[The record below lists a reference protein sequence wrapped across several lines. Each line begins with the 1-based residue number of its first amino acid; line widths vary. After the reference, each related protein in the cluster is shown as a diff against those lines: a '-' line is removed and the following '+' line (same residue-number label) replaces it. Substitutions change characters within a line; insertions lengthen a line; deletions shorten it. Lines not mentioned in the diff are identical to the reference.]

1 MRKFFWM
8 FGALGILLLLFG
20 CETPAIQRDESIS
33 QSETQGAEAV
43 GIDLLE
49 LSSDTRSGIE
59 QARKEL
65 PEFWKAWEGN
75 EWGKGDYIVNVQFM
89 DNDGKGEFLWMSVEA
104 RGEGEITGVLEGP
117 PWLEIGHNVGDRLTV
132 KESDVVD
139 WMFLPEE
146 GDFRGGYTLKAL
158 GTEPE

>member
-1 MRKFFWM
+1 M

-20 CETPAIQRDESIS
+20 CETPAIQQDENRSK
-33 QSETQGAEAV
+33 SETQSGGAL

-49 LSSDTRSGIE
+49 LSAETRAGID

-65 PEFWKAWEGN
+65 PKFWKAWEES

-89 DNDGKGEFLWMSVEA
+89 DKEGRGEFLWMSVEA
-104 RGEGEITGVLEGP
+104 KGEGEITGVLEGP
-117 PWLEIGHNVGDRLTV
+117 PRLEIGHKVGDRLTV

>member
-1 MRKFFWM
+1 MTVMKFACWV
-8 FGALGILLLLFG
+8 GLVLVLVG
-20 CETPAIQRDESIS
+20 CAASPVQTDTKNDPPTAQEEVT
-33 QSETQGAEAV
+33 
-43 GIDLLE
+43 GIDLLD
-49 LSSDTRSGIE
+49 LSEETRTGIE

-65 PEFWKAWEGN
+65 PGFWKAWEGN
-75 EWGKGDYIVNVQFM
+75 EWGEGDYIVNVQFM
-89 DNDGKGEFLWMSVEA
+89 DKGGKGEFLWMSVEA

-117 PWLEIGHNVGDRLTV
+117 PRLEIGHKVGDRLTV